1 MIFVHLRCTGLSD
14 RLFLSR
20 VSIFVTKLCSL
31 YLTLLRSP
39 NSKSS
44 MFFGVFDDAGVA
56 VGTTFNGAVEP
67 LGLPL
72 IEFHASLLKIILTYQ
87 KEPYSKLPITPTA

>member
-1 MIFVHLRCTGLSD
+1 
-14 RLFLSR
+14 
-20 VSIFVTKLCSL
+20 
-31 YLTLLRSP
+31 
-39 NSKSS
+39 